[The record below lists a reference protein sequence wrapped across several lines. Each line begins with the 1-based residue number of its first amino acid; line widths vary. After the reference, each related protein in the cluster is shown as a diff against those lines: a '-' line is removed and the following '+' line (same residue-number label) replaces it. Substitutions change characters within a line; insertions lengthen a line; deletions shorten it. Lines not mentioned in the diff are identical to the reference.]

1 MIWYN
6 ATAIGVVWL
15 APYPLLRNEAA
26 VVYDSASHSS
36 ARGAKPI
43 LLSDGSR
50 INLGRAGK
58 VEVRFSPTTTSCNS
72 GLHTHKWIRRMRSK
86 DRAHRLRRLT
96 VASRFTRIP
105 KTVNCEGSGES
116 D

>member
-1 MIWYN
+1 MN
-6 ATAIGVVWL
+6 PGVSK
-15 APYPLLRNEAA
+15 LLTRSGITSRHSTESL
-26 VVYDSASHSS
+26 YIRRTTSMSS
-36 ARGAKPI
+36 ARLRVVDIFLRVSTAP
-43 LLSDGSR
+43 
-50 INLGRAGK
+50 
-58 VEVRFSPTTTSCNS
+58 SCNS

-96 VASRFTRIP
+96 VASRFTRMP